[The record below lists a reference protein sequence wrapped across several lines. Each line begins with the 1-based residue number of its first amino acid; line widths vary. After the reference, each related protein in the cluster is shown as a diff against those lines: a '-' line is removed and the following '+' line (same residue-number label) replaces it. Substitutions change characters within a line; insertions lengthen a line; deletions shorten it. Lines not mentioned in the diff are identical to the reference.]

1 MYKFFLFFLICIFF
15 NSNIYAQDSSLTL
28 KQQLDKL
35 QREIN
40 DLSESI
46 YNSKKINNINN
57 VDLASF
63 DHRLYDLEKDI
74 QILNNSLEE
83 LYFFLEDINTKLTKL
98 KVSENYESNINELI
112 LKNRLLEERLLKIE
126 GIIEILN

>member
-1 MYKFFLFFLICIFF
+1 MYKFFLFFFICIFF
-15 NSNIYAQDSSLTL
+15 NSNIYAQDSTLTL

-63 DHRLYDLEKDI
+63 DLRLYDLEKDI

-98 KVSENYESNINELI
+98 KVSENYESHINELI